1 MLISSA
7 ISVFYTKQAN
17 EATQRANT
25 AIDEVNRLIL
35 EGRQIGNIR
44 GNVTLGAV
52 SEVLEGIE
60 KVEHDILSNLTSHR
74 VVTNQ
79 TRDNLNTLI
88 SGFNQT
94 NEDGR
99 AEAVNEIINAVN
111 NNTKLLEQLLDHANS
126 FDTSGSIATFNEK
139 MNMPPGLA
147 KKQWLVSKT

>member
-7 ISVFYTKQAN
+7 VSVFYTKQAN

-79 TRDNLNTLI
+79 TRDNLNILI

-99 AEAVNEIINAVN
+99 AHAVNQIIQAVN
-111 NNTKLLEQLLDHANS
+111 NNTKLLEQLLANDNT
-126 FDTSGSIATFNEK
+126 FDTSGSINTFNEK
-139 MNMPPGLA
+139 IHMPPGLA
-147 KKQWLVSKT
+147 KKQ